1 MKTKAITKKY
11 NFTSEES
18 NKLQNVEIGLASA
31 MATVDGLM
39 MYKQAYLQQVY
50 KRCGLDKE
58 KQGITKKITYNLSK
72 NEIIYTEEPV
82 NKAMLAKK

>member
-39 MYKQAYLQQVY
+39 MYK
-50 KRCGLDKE
+50 RCGLDKE